1 VVPRS
6 PPNSSYRESK
16 WWGEDSP
23 PVFEKRGE
31 CRDDTGAN
39 VQSIH
44 DVAEFEYAE
53 EARYAVEMRKFEL
66 INFKFYK

>member
-1 VVPRS
+1 MRILHR
-6 PPNSSYRESK
+6 YLRA
-16 WWGEDSP
+16 D
-23 PVFEKRGE
+23 E

-44 DVAEFEYAE
+44 DDAEFEYAE

-66 INFKFYK
+66 INSKFYK